1 MEEIGFIES
10 TYRTRTMSQDL
21 WKQYEKT
28 LNELVAIWRDVLLSY
43 YRFFEGTIPIAN
55 DGANVLL
62 KMWFPYIIK
71 LKNQNS
77 NR

>member
-1 MEEIGFIES
+1 MF
-10 TYRTRTMSQDL
+10 QDL

-28 LNELVAIWRDVLLSY
+28 FSELVDIWQEVFLNY

-55 DGANVLL
+55 DGVNVLL

-71 LKNQNS
+71 LKDQN
-77 NR
+77 